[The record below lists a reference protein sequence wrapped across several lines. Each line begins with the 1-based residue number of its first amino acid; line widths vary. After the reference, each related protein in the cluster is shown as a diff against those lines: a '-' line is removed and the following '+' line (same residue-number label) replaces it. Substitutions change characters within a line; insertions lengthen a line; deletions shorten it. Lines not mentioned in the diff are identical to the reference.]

1 VIIRKIPPNRGRGIA
16 SYGWVELPENRSFTV
31 TESARRREILLA
43 ALVAAL
49 PIELA
54 ETASAT
60 PLNPEQTIIRLP
72 AQLQWKSN
80 PSQ

>member
-1 VIIRKIPPNRGRGIA
+1 
-16 SYGWVELPENRSFTV
+16 LPENRSFTV
-31 TESARRREILLA
+31 TESARRREMLLA

-80 PSQ
+80 PSWSLLHPSALVAGLHERATPL